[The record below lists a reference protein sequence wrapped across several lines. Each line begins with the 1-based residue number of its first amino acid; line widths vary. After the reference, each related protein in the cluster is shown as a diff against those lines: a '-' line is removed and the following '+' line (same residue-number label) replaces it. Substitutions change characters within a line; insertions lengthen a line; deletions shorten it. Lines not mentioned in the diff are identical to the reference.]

1 MAKHD
6 THKKG
11 AEKSD
16 REMPAN
22 QPHADQNAASP
33 TDTPGDAGAQAGVS
47 EAAAATDSQN
57 TGMAD
62 TDDAGAAKPEADET
76 DTSVFEQEVQA
87 LKKLAAKKEAEAKEH
102 YDRLTYLAA
111 EFDNFRRRTLK
122 EKERLFLDAVVEV
135 TGGFL
140 PVMDNLERA
149 IKAAEA
155 VESPEAVSLRDGVAM
170 VAKQFV
176 EALAKFGVTEIEAL
190 GASFD
195 PNLHNAVMHVEDEA
209 FGPNEVVDVFQKG
222 YRCKEEAVVRHAM
235 VKVAN

>member
-1 MAKHD
+1 MQ
-6 THKKG
+6 T
-11 AEKSD
+11 E
-16 REMPAN
+16 
-22 QPHADQNAASP
+22 
-33 TDTPGDAGAQAGVS
+33 
-47 EAAAATDSQN
+47 EAAEPKPV
-57 TGMAD
+57 
-62 TDDAGAAKPEADET
+62 DASGDEMDAT
-76 DTSVFEQEVQA
+76 DTSTFEQEVQA

-176 EALAKFGVTEIEAL
+176 ETLAKLGVTEIEAL
-190 GASFD
+190 GAPFD
-195 PNLHNAVMHVEDEA
+195 PNLHNAVMHVEDDA
-209 FGPNEVVDVFQKG
+209 FGPNEVADVFQKG
-222 YRCKEEAVVRHAM
+222 YRYKEEAVVRHAM

>member
-16 REMPAN
+16 KEMPAD

-33 TDTPGDAGAQAGVS
+33 TDTPGDAGAHTGVS
-47 EAAAATDSQN
+47 EAAAAPEPQTTES
-57 TGMAD
+57 AD
-62 TDDAGAAKPEADET
+62 VEVAGEPMGEADET

-155 VESPEAVSLRDGVAM
+155 AESPEAVSLRDGVAM
-170 VAKQFV
+170 VAK
-176 EALAKFGVTEIEAL
+176 
-190 GASFD
+190 
-195 PNLHNAVMHVEDEA
+195 
-209 FGPNEVVDVFQKG
+209 
-222 YRCKEEAVVRHAM
+222 
-235 VKVAN
+235 